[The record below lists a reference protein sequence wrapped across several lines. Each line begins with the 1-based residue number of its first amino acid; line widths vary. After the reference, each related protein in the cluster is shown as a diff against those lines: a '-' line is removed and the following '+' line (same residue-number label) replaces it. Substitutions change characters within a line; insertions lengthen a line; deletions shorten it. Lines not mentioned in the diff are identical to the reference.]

1 MTIFYNI
8 MEVKSPCCKNILHI
22 YKAMYSKIT
31 NPKTNRSVDIR
42 SSLGKR
48 ILIKYLAVLRGGAAP
63 PVDSVTP
70 FEMNKL
76 YLYIPPCSDEPGD
89 IITQS
94 VNRHNL
100 TPAMLAHTTQGDPS
114 KEAAIWKRECI
125 RSEGGCWDATGEK
138 CSSRRGRW
146 GKPNLITEEE
156 KTAIERFE
164 RYEGFAKHGTVAS
177 GALVAPD
184 EIINL
189 GYDFVLC
196 DRAELSDAHLTKHID
211 DILIAQT
218 KVFCELNE
226 QITHIFS
233 LPTMDEK
240 RAETQRVFFNK
251 VSFNDVPTNV
261 TDVQAEKIVNWIIET
276 DSKPIIYRCFHDNGE
291 RMIYGRYYRTGSPRV
306 GEPLDETV
314 ALIINST
321 LAYKLLRTSGM
332 GVYSVLL
339 NAFSEVLSFFLEFV
353 NRDNISQLK
362 KFVEFF
368 NDDMLDILDTSDT
381 SSHKSKYYNMFG
393 FLLYQLRWV
402 GLWDD
407 EDKGVNGW
415 GKSDEYGDFD
425 VDQPVHGPPRSFD
438 SEVGHP
444 FITRDSLGNEEY
456 NLESSHWTGQLTFP
470 TKSLSERRKWN
481 LCIPCFVKDTS
492 GNVVVNYLFLANI
505 LIHADY
511 NGDIIRQCDSQSPN
525 QFKDLECANL
535 AGTSN
540 GVGGLGPNE
549 WFLFLIQS
557 FSTSTLTAPLAT
569 AKLSYIFNFLY
580 KAGHESGHA
589 LLSIELP
596 LRPLQ
601 SKLKIPSMDNNAPPV
616 NFAPHAMPFGGDI
629 SPESIPDMFGW
640 MMVEFYCKVKNLSD
654 AVIYKSLKICFISEC
669 AAPWNGSHA
678 NGLIRASGI
687 KASKYLY
694 DIIKREMVRE
704 AS

>member
-1 MTIFYNI
+1 
-8 MEVKSPCCKNILHI
+8 
-22 YKAMYSKIT
+22 MYSKIT

-48 ILIKYLAVLRGGAAP
+48 ILIKYIAVLRGGAAP

-233 LPTMDEK
+233 LPTKDEK
-240 RAETQRVFFNK
+240 RAATQRVFFNK
-251 VSFNDVPTNV
+251 VSFNDVQTNV
-261 TDVQAEKIVNWIIET
+261 TDDQAEIIVNWIMKT
-276 DSKPIIYRCFHDNGE
+276 GSKPIIYSGFKDDGV
-291 RMIYGRYYRTGSPRV
+291 RMRYGRCHRARSPRV
-306 GEPLDETV
+306 DEPLDETV

-332 GVYSVLL
+332 EVYSVLL

-362 KFVEFF
+362 NYVEFF
-368 NDDMLDILDTSDT
+368 NDDMLDIFDTSNT
-381 SSHKSKYYNMFG
+381 SFHKSKYYNMFG
-393 FLLYQLRWV
+393 FLLKQLCWV
-402 GLWDD
+402 GLWDKSD
-407 EDKGVNGW
+407 MYVNGW
-415 GKSDEYGDFD
+415 GTAEEAEGEWDVDDESDDESDEEE
-425 VDQPVHGPPRSFD
+425 PHPLGPPRGLD
-438 SEVGHP
+438 SADGHP
-444 FITRDSLGNEEY
+444 FITIDEEGYEGY
-456 NLESSHWTGQLTFP
+456 NLESSHWSRQLTFP
-470 TKSLSERRKWN
+470 TVSLSERKNRN
-481 LCIPCFVKDTS
+481 QVIPCFVRNTS
-492 GNVVVNYLFLANI
+492 GNVVVNNLILSNF

-511 NGDIIRQCDSQSPN
+511 NGDIIRQCDAQKPKKFSEG
-525 QFKDLECANL
+525 ECSLLAAGNL
-535 AGTSN
+535 
-540 GVGGLGPNE
+540 GVGGYGPDH
-549 WFLFLIQS
+549 WFIFMIQF
-557 FSTSTLTAPLAT
+557 FSTATLTAPIAT
-569 AKLSYIFNFLY
+569 ATLSYIFNFLY
-580 KAGHESGHA
+580 KTGHEAGHNILILYPLPHRSLEKK
-589 LLSIELP
+589 LSIPGLA
-596 LRPLQ
+596 
-601 SKLKIPSMDNNAPPV
+601 NNAST
-616 NFAPHAMPFGGDI
+616 MDFGGYTPYGDDV
-629 SPESIPDMFGW
+629 SKESIPDMLGW
-640 MMVEFYCKVKNLSD
+640 MMVEFYCKVKNLRD
-654 AVIYKSLKICFISEC
+654 ADIYKSLKICFNSEC
-669 AAPWNGSHA
+669 RSPWYGAHA
-678 NGLIRASGI
+678 NGLIRANGI